1 VRTQYHFRPGAQG
14 LRAWSVHRLI
24 AISSSITPTLVPLAA
39 IRELDEAYWFSSTN
53 AEPTCRAV
61 VEHSR
66 LINEADLSFPIIL
79 SSDGRV
85 MDGMHRI
92 AKAVLL
98 GQSHVLAVRFTQ
110 DPEPDHVGVQSDELL
125 Y

>member
-1 VRTQYHFRPGAQG
+1 MRPQYHFRPGTQG
-14 LRAWSVHRLI
+14 LRAWNVHRLV
-24 AISSSITPTLVPLAA
+24 ASSAGITPALVPLEA
-39 IRELDEAYWFSSTN
+39 IRELDEPYWFSSTET
-53 AEPTCRAV
+53 EPTCRAV
-61 VEHSR
+61 VEHAR
-66 LINEADLSFPIIL
+66 LINAVDLAFPVIL

-98 GQSHVLAVRFTQ
+98 GQSHVLAVQFIQ
-110 DPEPDHVGVQSDELL
+110 DPEPGYVGVQPDELP